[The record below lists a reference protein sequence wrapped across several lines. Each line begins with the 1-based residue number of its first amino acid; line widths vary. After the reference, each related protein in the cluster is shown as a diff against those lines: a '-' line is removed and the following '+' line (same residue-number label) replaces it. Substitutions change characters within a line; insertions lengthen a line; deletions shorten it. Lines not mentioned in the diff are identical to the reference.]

1 MAMAY
6 ATVSFA
12 FLDLSQ
18 SEAGIAL
25 GANAADT
32 PEIVAGAALQG
43 VALAWYGPAALL
55 ARLNGWYFSFVWRYN
70 EMTMHEEEASVE
82 QG

>member
-32 PEIVAGAALQG
+32 PEIVAGAALHRHRWTACFNPWTGQ
-43 VALAWYGPAALL
+43 
-55 ARLNGWYFSFVWRYN
+55 RRDREKN
-70 EMTMHEEEASVE
+70 
-82 QG
+82 